1 MGDLIRMRTG
11 CAVSEAWVRA
21 AERLLDHADRDGFA
35 RALLGCL
42 GELVAFDRGL
52 LYVVRRDTPP
62 WILYDQSGA
71 HPARQRE
78 TRVYLEGGY
87 LLDPYYRAFLEGAP
101 ACFYTDAPD
110 AANAPEWAGLQH
122 VAFLAPVS
130 DADCLVLLLLREEH
144 RPLFSGAELGRYRAV
159 QGAVGAALRLHWRSY
174 AATRVERRLPVPPEG
189 LHERVEAALDR
200 FGAES
205 LTPREAEV
213 VRLLLR
219 GSSTRAA
226 AEQLGIAPATAALHR
241 KRAYAKLGV
250 RSQAQLFYHF
260 ICSLSAASGVET
272 RFDSFQ
278 VPRPRAVSVGP

>member
-1 MGDLIRMRTG
+1 MRAG
-11 CAVSEAWVRA
+11 CAVSEAWARS
-21 AERLLDHADRDGFA
+21 AERLLDQADRAGFA

-52 LYVVRRDTPP
+52 LYVVRRDAPP
-62 WILYDQSGA
+62 WILYDQAGT

-78 TRVYLEGGY
+78 TRVYLDGGY
-87 LLDPYYRAFLEGAP
+87 LLDPYYRAFLEGTP

-130 DADCLVLLLLREEH
+130 DGDCLVLVLLREEH
-144 RPLFSGAELGRYRAV
+144 CPLFSAAELGRYRAV
-159 QGAVGAALRLHWRSY
+159 QGAIGAALRLHWRSH
-174 AATRVERRLPVPPEG
+174 AAARVERRLPVTPEG
-189 LHERVEAALDR
+189 LHQRVEAALDR
-200 FGAES
+200 FGASS

-219 GSSTRAA
+219 GHSTRAA
-226 AEQLGIAPATAALHR
+226 ADRLGIAPATAALHR

-260 ICSLSAASGVET
+260 ICSLSAEGGVET
-272 RFDSFQ
+272 RCDSFQ
-278 VPRPRAVSVGP
+278 EPRPPAVSVGP